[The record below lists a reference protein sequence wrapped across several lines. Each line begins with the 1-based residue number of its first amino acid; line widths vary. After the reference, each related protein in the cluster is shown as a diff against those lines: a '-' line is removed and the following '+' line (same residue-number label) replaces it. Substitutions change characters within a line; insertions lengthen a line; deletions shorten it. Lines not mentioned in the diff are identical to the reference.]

1 VNPPKLALAGNAFY
15 WIEWRG
21 GSWIP
26 WRIRGGGAGRC
37 YTKLACAW
45 ISHLFLTTALLD
57 AFLDALL
64 DAHSG
69 DL

>member
-1 VNPPKLALAGNAFY
+1 MNPVTHPWWWRRAF
-15 WIEWRG
+15 
-21 GSWIP
+21 
-26 WRIRGGGAGRC
+26 